1 MNYLHLGIYF
11 WFDICDEE
19 QDLFKSLNEKF
30 NHVFKS
36 FYYDELDEKD
46 IFSPVI
52 SGYNKENK
60 SSMSVSR
67 ICCQYHLEDLTEE
80 SIDTFRNNSLELFNI
95 LEDNSIKVLYV
106 SANISAIRKHDL
118 PLEELKK
125 IFKSDI
131 DFKNLLEMNLKFTSL
146 VDEQYTETIQIINNK
161 KVELTKIVDEKDRE
175 IPFNLLSLGDLN
187 IVDEGFLFEY
197 ELTDRYLYDT
207 NKNYNTTEFHVN
219 KILYTIKD
227 NFENEVERYLKLHS

>member
-1 MNYLHLGIYF
+1 
-11 WFDICDEE
+11 
-19 QDLFKSLNEKF
+19 
-30 NHVFKS
+30 
-36 FYYDELDEKD
+36 
-46 IFSPVI
+46 
-52 SGYNKENK
+52 
-60 SSMSVSR
+60 
-67 ICCQYHLEDLTEE
+67 
-80 SIDTFRNNSLELFNI
+80 
-95 LEDNSIKVLYV
+95 
-106 SANISAIRKHDL
+106 
-118 PLEELKK
+118 
-125 IFKSDI
+125 
-131 DFKNLLEMNLKFTSL
+131 MNLKFTSL

>member
-1 MNYLHLGIYF
+1 MNYLHLGVYF
-11 WFDICDEE
+11 WFDICDEGE
-19 QDLFKSLNEKF
+19 SLLNSLNDKF
-30 NHVFKS
+30 NHVFKT
-36 FYYDELDEKD
+36 FHYEETDEQD

-52 SGYNKENK
+52 SGYDKEKK

-67 ICCQYHLEDLTEE
+67 ICCQYHLEDLTDK

-95 LEDNSIKVLYV
+95 LEDNNIKILYT
-106 SANISAIRKHDL
+106 SANMSAIRKHDL

-131 DFKNLLEMNLKFTSL
+131 DFKDLLEMNLKFTSL

-161 KVELTKIVDEKDRE
+161 KVELTKIVDSKDRE
-175 IPFNLLSLGDLN
+175 IPFNLLSLGDLS

-197 ELTDRYLYDT
+197 ELSDRYLFDT
-207 NKNYNTTEFHVN
+207 TRNYNTTEFHVN

-227 NFENEVERYLKLHS
+227 NFESEVARYLKLHS